1 MGMDGSLT
9 NPGPP
14 DGQLMTVEP
23 KAQWKWDTTDQDDPI
38 VLGYARGQPTK
49 TGLTIQDLRDYVG
62 VPLVYR
68 GSPPRPMTD
77 RQILQTI
84 RWAEDWVEQETG
96 LLLTLTWV
104 ASPPA
109 RNVFELSQQGM
120 TTQSGMQQ
128 LGVNYDLADSAF
140 DFFFDRSQDQGWL
153 IQPLRYRP
161 VRRING
167 HDFSAIKN
175 YSYQYPLLDSFF
187 RVPPTWLVEDSDFGL
202 VRLVPS
208 ANVQL
213 LPLFA
218 LELSF
223 GGFSDSLPGGLG
235 LQYTAGLQGNDYRT
249 RFSFI
254 PELVLAAASMTAL
267 RSIAGT
273 VSMGVSSYQTLVDG
287 VQYTS
292 KYSAAGAFGE
302 QIAQFEKRRDELL
315 QTALTK
321 VSGPSLLT
329 L

>member
-1 MGMDGSLT
+1 MSGSMPTGLLT
-9 NPGPP
+9 
-14 DGQLMTVEP
+14 TVTP
-23 KAQWKWDTTDQDDPI
+23 VAQWKWDVTDINNPI
-38 VLGYARGQPTK
+38 VTGYAQGSPTK
-49 TGLTIQDLRDYVG
+49 TGLGPSDLQNYVG

-68 GSPPRPMTD
+68 GQPARPMTD
-77 RQILQTI
+77 AQKIQAI

-109 RNVFELSQQGM
+109 RNTFETSQQGM
-120 TTQSGMQQ
+120 STSSGMQQ
-128 LGVNYDLADSAF
+128 LGVDYDLEDAAY

-153 IQPLRYRP
+153 ITPLRYRP

-167 HDFSAIKN
+167 QDYSPLKN
-175 YSYQYPLLDSFF
+175 YAYTYPLLDLFF
-187 RVPPTWLVEDSDFGL
+187 RVPPSWFVVDGDFGL

-208 ANVQL
+208 SNVQM

-223 GGFSDSLPGGLG
+223 GGFADSLPGGLA
-235 LQYTAGLQGNDYRT
+235 LQYTAGLTGNDYRT

-254 PELVLAAASMTAL
+254 PELVLAMASMTCL

-273 VSMGVSSYQTLVDG
+273 VSMGVSKYSTLIDG
-287 VQYTS
+287 VQVQTS
-292 KYSAAGAFGE
+292 YSASGAFGE
-302 QIAQFEKRRDELL
+302 QISQFQKRRDELL

-321 VSGPSLLT
+321 VSGPALLT